1 MKRFLVLTALGLF
14 LAAHGA
20 VAFMTVRPHRL
31 SLIAPAA
38 VAERPNREGEITKK
52 MAAASGF
59 FCAIL
64 LVLMASVPEA
74 SAVVPGAR
82 GPRGPVKV
90 DPSCEC

>member
-1 MKRFLVLTALGLF
+1 MR
-14 LAAHGA
+14 
-20 VAFMTVRPHRL
+20 
-31 SLIAPAA
+31 
-38 VAERPNREGEITKK
+38 K
-52 MAAASGF
+52 MAAALGF

-90 DPSCEC
+90 DRPVGHCGWVRGVGLPLMVIRASRKC

>member
-1 MKRFLVLTALGLF
+1 M
-14 LAAHGA
+14 
-20 VAFMTVRPHRL
+20 
-31 SLIAPAA
+31 
-38 VAERPNREGEITKK
+38 EK
-52 MAAASGF
+52 MAAAIGF

-90 DPSCEC
+90 DRPVVTAVGCAACGSAADSYPNAFWV

>member
-1 MKRFLVLTALGLF
+1 MR
-14 LAAHGA
+14 
-20 VAFMTVRPHRL
+20 
-31 SLIAPAA
+31 
-38 VAERPNREGEITKK
+38 K
-52 MAAASGF
+52 MAAALGF

-90 DPSCEC
+90 DRPVGHCGWCAACGSAADSYPR